1 MSSAR
6 FRVSGKVQGV
16 FFRASARN
24 EALRLGLHGHARNLS
39 DGSVEVIAEG
49 SDEAL
54 QELEQWLRKGPP
66 AARVDDVVR
75 SRHDGDVQS
84 GFSVF

>member
-66 AARVDDVVR
+66 AARVDEVVR